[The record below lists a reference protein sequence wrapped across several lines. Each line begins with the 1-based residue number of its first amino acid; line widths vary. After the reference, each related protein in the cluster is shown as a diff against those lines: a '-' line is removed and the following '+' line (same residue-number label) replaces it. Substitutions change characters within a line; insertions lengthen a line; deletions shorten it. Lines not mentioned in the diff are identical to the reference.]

1 MQRLYRRWKIHW
13 LWFVALFG
21 ISVGIATA
29 YFTARSLLDG
39 TVLGVASADIQID
52 QVLPEA
58 FQALVPG
65 EPQEFL
71 WKISNLS
78 TIPIVASARFLGAWD
93 NDQLESQL
101 VRLKNLRFKLNDA
114 QTWQSLDQL
123 ELTPGAEAFISPTG
137 SDEDLVALAAGDE
150 LQLAGEVE
158 LADSADNSYQ
168 DAQFPFSVQVR
179 AKQVTDGATWPAY
192 DSAE

>member
-123 ELTPGAEAFISPTG
+123 ELTPGAEVFISPTG

>member
-29 YFTARSLLDG
+29 YFTARTFLQG
-39 TVLGVASADIQID
+39 TVLGVASAEVQIA

-58 FQALVPG
+58 FQVLVPG

-78 TIPIVASARFLGAWD
+78 TIPIVASARFLGSWN

-114 QTWQSLDQL
+114 QTWQSLHQL
-123 ELTPGAEAFISPTG
+123 ELVPGEEIFISPTG
-137 SDEDLVALAAGDE
+137 LEEDLLALAVGDE

-168 DAQFPFSVQVR
+168 NAQFPFSVQVR
-179 AKQVTDGATWPAY
+179 AKQVTAGATWPEY
-192 DSAE
+192 ESVQ

>member
-1 MQRLYRRWKIHW
+1 M
-13 LWFVALFG
+13 
-21 ISVGIATA
+21 
-29 YFTARSLLDG
+29 
-39 TVLGVASADIQID
+39 
-52 QVLPEA
+52 
-58 FQALVPG
+58 
-65 EPQEFL
+65 
-71 WKISNLS
+71 
-78 TIPIVASARFLGAWD
+78 
-93 NDQLESQL
+93 
-101 VRLKNLRFKLNDA
+101 RFKLNDA

-123 ELTPGAEAFISPTG
+123 ELTPGAEVFISPTG

-192 DSAE
+192 DSAGVAFS